1 MKKLFVMLVCFIS
14 FAIFFTMVNAF
25 ADNQSAF
32 KFNGYEI
39 IDAIPNQPQ
48 DMAETATATSATKPV
63 YRFSTATGFFY
74 TIDENEKNT
83 IIQYLPGYRFD
94 GIAFYAFNTPDT
106 TSAVPTPGTWN
117 GSIVSFNVS
126 SASNSLTPTGSSLAV
141 GTVTGVSLA
150 IKFGG
155 SSCVPVIV
163 YYTSDIPITNNSF
176 SKSYTFSDGS
186 SFSVSGT
193 FTGSNSASGVAVYKD
208 VSPYCSGSYTWS
220 TTK

>member
-25 ADNQSAF
+25 ADNQSDF

-106 TSAVPTPGTWN
+106 SAVPTPGTWN

-126 SASNSLTPTGSSLAV
+126 SASNSLTSTGSSVLV
-141 GTVTGVSLA
+141 GTTRVSLA
-150 IKFGG
+150 VKFGG
-155 SSCVPVIV
+155 SSCTTIIV
-163 YYTSDIPITNNSF
+163 SSTADIPITNNSF
-176 SKSYTFSDGS
+176 SISGGFYDGS
-186 SFSVSGT
+186 SFSISGK
-193 FTGSNSASGVAVYKD
+193 FTDSNSASGVAVYKG
-208 VSPYCSGSYTWS
+208 VGSECSGSYTWS